1 MPKQKINNIKNN
13 LFTDNINEYTCYI
26 LGLLWA
32 DGSMCGNMISL
43 ESVKEDIE
51 SLRKVFLDTGEW
63 NIRYRNREDWK
74 PQMVYH
80 ISNKEFSMFL
90 KNNDYDKKSYASA
103 DKILQKIPDNL
114 KNYWLRGY
122 WDGDGCFYFNNISK
136 AVQCT
141 ATSTYEQDWTFLE
154 NIYKNLNI
162 KYSIRRVKKQKSSYS
177 QIRITNQKDSLKLI
191 NYLYAFEDDLGF
203 KRKKEKASLILNT
216 LKDF

>member
-1 MPKQKINNIKNN
+1 MPKQKVNNIKNN
-13 LFTDNINEYTCYI
+13 LFTDNINECTCYI

-32 DGSMCGNMISL
+32 DGSMYGNMISL
-43 ESVKEDIE
+43 ESVKEDVE
-51 SLRKVFLDTGEW
+51 SLKKVFLDTGEW
-63 NIRYRNREDWK
+63 NIRYRNREHWK

-80 ISNKEFSMFL
+80 ISNKEFSTFL
-90 KNNDYDKKSYASA
+90 KSNDYDKKSYISA

-122 WDGDGCFYFNNISK
+122 WDGDGCFYFNSTSK
-136 AVQCT
+136 VVQCT

-191 NYLYAFEDDLGF
+191 NYLYAFEDKLGF

-216 LKDF
+216 LKDS